1 MAESH
6 AQGPASSPETLH
18 WVFWTATEGGGG
30 ALKGHGR

>member
-18 WVFWTATEGGGG
+18 LVFWMTMEGGE
-30 ALKGHGR
+30 ALKGHER